1 MKRLIYFLII
11 LAALITGALLGAH
24 SAFAFPDAKGTSV
37 LTGVVIGPNDKPVA
51 HAAVS
56 YQSSGGNAA
65 HAVHTDSRGRFTIYK
80 LPADNY
86 DLRASANGIFSEWE
100 KNVTI
105 HAGQTR
111 SVTLH
116 LIYAK
121 QMPKVAISV
130 TKSGR
135 LADYSCNSSARS
147 CRSVAD
153 TSEIAQT
160 SIPCARE

>member
-1 MKRLIYFLII
+1 MKRFLYFLIM
-11 LAALITGALLGAH
+11 LATLVTGALLATRPALASH
-24 SAFAFPDAKGTSV
+24 EARGTSV
-37 LTGVVIGPNDKPVA
+37 LTGLVIGPNDRPVA

-65 HAVHTDSRGRFTIYK
+65 HAVHTDAHGRFTITK

-105 HAGQTR
+105 RTGQTR

-121 QMPKVAISV
+121 QMPKAGISAS
-130 TKSGR
+130 K
-135 LADYSCNSSARS
+135 NN
-147 CRSVAD
+147 
-153 TSEIAQT
+153 
-160 SIPCARE
+160 

>member
-1 MKRLIYFLII
+1 MKRLLYFLII
-11 LAALITGALLGAH
+11 FATLLTTALVASRSVLA
-24 SAFAFPDAKGTSV
+24 SPDRKGTSV
-37 LTGVVIGPNDKPVA
+37 LTGVVIGPNDRPVA

-65 HAVHTDSRGRFTIYK
+65 HAVHTDAHGRFTISR

-105 HAGQTR
+105 HNGETR
-111 SVTLH
+111 SVILH

-121 QMPKVAISV
+121 QMPKSAIAASRV
-130 TKSGR
+130 K
-135 LADYSCNSSARS
+135 
-147 CRSVAD
+147 
-153 TSEIAQT
+153 
-160 SIPCARE
+160 

>member
-1 MKRLIYFLII
+1 MKRLVYLLII
-11 LAALITGALLGAH
+11 LATLMTGAL
-24 SAFAFPDAKGTSV
+24 FAVRPVFASHEEKGTSV

-65 HAVHTDSRGRFTIYK
+65 HAVHTDARGRFTITK

-105 HAGQTR
+105 HTGQTR
-111 SVTLH
+111 NVTLR
-116 LIYAK
+116 LIYAR
-121 QMPKVAISV
+121 QMPMTSM
-130 TKSGR
+130 
-135 LADYSCNSSARS
+135 SANKNK
-147 CRSVAD
+147 
-153 TSEIAQT
+153 
-160 SIPCARE
+160 

>member
-1 MKRLIYFLII
+1 MKHLLNFLII
-11 LAALITGALLGAH
+11 FATLLTSTLVATRSVLA
-24 SAFAFPDAKGTSV
+24 SPDRKGTSV
-37 LTGVVIGPNDKPVA
+37 LTGVVIGPNDRPVA

-65 HAVHTDSRGRFTIYK
+65 HAVHTDAHGRFTISK

-86 DLRASANGIFSEWE
+86 DLRASANGIFSDWE

-105 HAGQTR
+105 HNGETR

-121 QMPKVAISV
+121 QMPKVAIAAS
-130 TKSGR
+130 KI
-135 LADYSCNSSARS
+135 N
-147 CRSVAD
+147 
-153 TSEIAQT
+153 
-160 SIPCARE
+160 

>member
-1 MKRLIYFLII
+1 MKRLLYFLII
-11 LAALITGALLGAH
+11 FATLLTTALVASRSVLA
-24 SAFAFPDAKGTSV
+24 SPDRKGTSV
-37 LTGVVIGPNDKPVA
+37 LTGVVIGPNDRPVA
-51 HAAVS
+51 RAAVS

-65 HAVHTDSRGRFTIYK
+65 HAVHTDAHGRFTISK

-105 HAGQTR
+105 HNGETR

-121 QMPKVAISV
+121 QMPTSAIAASRV
-130 TKSGR
+130 K
-135 LADYSCNSSARS
+135 
-147 CRSVAD
+147 
-153 TSEIAQT
+153 
-160 SIPCARE
+160 

>member
-1 MKRLIYFLII
+1 MKRLISFLTIVSI
-11 LAALITGALLGAH
+11 LFTGTLIVTRPV
-24 SAFAFPDAKGTSV
+24 FASHEAKGTSV
-37 LTGVVIGPNDKPVA
+37 LTGVVVGPNDKPVA

-65 HAVHTDSRGRFTIYK
+65 HAVHTDAHGRFTITK

-105 HAGQTR
+105 HNGETR

-121 QMPKVAISV
+121 QMPKSAIAAS
-130 TKSGR
+130 K
-135 LADYSCNSSARS
+135 NN
-147 CRSVAD
+147 
-153 TSEIAQT
+153 
-160 SIPCARE
+160 

>member
-1 MKRLIYFLII
+1 MKRLFYVVII
-11 LAALITGALLGAH
+11 LPTLLTGALLATRTVLA
-24 SAFAFPDAKGTSV
+24 SPDRKGTSV
-37 LTGVVIGPNDKPVA
+37 LTGVVVGPNDRPVA

-65 HAVHTDSRGRFTIYK
+65 HAVHTDARGRFTIAR

-100 KNVTI
+100 KNITI
-105 HAGQTR
+105 HSGQTR

-121 QMPKVAISV
+121 QMPKVAISAS
-130 TKSGR
+130 K
-135 LADYSCNSSARS
+135 NN
-147 CRSVAD
+147 
-153 TSEIAQT
+153 
-160 SIPCARE
+160 

>member
-1 MKRLIYFLII
+1 MKRFVYLLSAIFL
-11 LAALITGALLGAH
+11 LLTGTLLVTRPVVASH
-24 SAFAFPDAKGTSV
+24 EAKGTSV
-37 LTGVVIGPNDKPVA
+37 LTGVVIGPNDRPVA

-65 HAVHTDSRGRFTIYK
+65 HAVHTDAYGRFTITK

-105 HAGQTR
+105 HQGDTR

-121 QMPKVAISV
+121 QMPK
-130 TKSGR
+130 
-135 LADYSCNSSARS
+135 SAL
-147 CRSVAD
+147 
-153 TSEIAQT
+153 
-160 SIPCARE
+160 

>member
-1 MKRLIYFLII
+1 MKRLVYLLII
-11 LAALITGALLGAH
+11 LATLMTGAL
-24 SAFAFPDAKGTSV
+24 FAVRPVFASHEEKGTSV

-65 HAVHTDSRGRFTIYK
+65 HAVHTDARGRFTITK

-105 HAGQTR
+105 HTGQTR
-111 SVTLH
+111 NVTLR
-116 LIYAK
+116 LIYAR
-121 QMPKVAISV
+121 QMPKTSM
-130 TKSGR
+130 
-135 LADYSCNSSARS
+135 SANKNN
-147 CRSVAD
+147 
-153 TSEIAQT
+153 
-160 SIPCARE
+160 

>member
-1 MKRLIYFLII
+1 MKRVLYLMVI
-11 LAALITGALLGAH
+11 LANLLTGALLVTR
-24 SAFAFPDAKGTSV
+24 SVFASPDHKGSSV
-37 LTGVVIGPNDKPVA
+37 LTGMVIGPNDKPVA

-65 HAVHTDSRGRFTIYK
+65 HAVHTDARGRFTITK

-105 HAGQTR
+105 RNGQTR

-121 QMPKVAISV
+121 QMPKVAISA
-130 TKSGR
+130 SR
-135 LADYSCNSSARS
+135 
-147 CRSVAD
+147 
-153 TSEIAQT
+153 AQ
-160 SIPCARE
+160 

>member
-1 MKRLIYFLII
+1 MKRLLYFFII
-11 LAALITGALLGAH
+11 FATLLTTALVASQSVLA
-24 SAFAFPDAKGTSV
+24 SPDRKGTSV
-37 LTGVVIGPNDKPVA
+37 LTGVVIGPNDRPVA

-65 HAVHTDSRGRFTIYK
+65 HAVHTDAHGRFTIPR

-105 HAGQTR
+105 HNGETR

-121 QMPKVAISV
+121 QMPKSAIAASRV
-130 TKSGR
+130 K
-135 LADYSCNSSARS
+135 
-147 CRSVAD
+147 
-153 TSEIAQT
+153 
-160 SIPCARE
+160 

>member
-1 MKRLIYFLII
+1 MKRFLYFLII
-11 LAALITGALLGAH
+11 LGTLVTGALLATRPALASH
-24 SAFAFPDAKGTSV
+24 EARGTSV

-65 HAVHTDSRGRFTIYK
+65 HAVHTDAHGRFPITK

-105 HAGQTR
+105 RTGQTR
-111 SVTLH
+111 NVTLH

-121 QMPKVAISV
+121 QMPKAGISAS
-130 TKSGR
+130 K
-135 LADYSCNSSARS
+135 NN
-147 CRSVAD
+147 
-153 TSEIAQT
+153 
-160 SIPCARE
+160 

>member
-1 MKRLIYFLII
+1 MKHLLNFLII
-11 LAALITGALLGAH
+11 FATLLTSTLVATRSVLA
-24 SAFAFPDAKGTSV
+24 SPDRKGTSV
-37 LTGVVIGPNDKPVA
+37 LTGVVIGPNDRPVA

-65 HAVHTDSRGRFTIYK
+65 HAVHTDAHGRFTISR

-86 DLRASANGIFSEWE
+86 DLRASANGIFSDWE

-105 HAGQTR
+105 HNGETR

-121 QMPKVAISV
+121 QMPKVAIAAS
-130 TKSGR
+130 KI
-135 LADYSCNSSARS
+135 N
-147 CRSVAD
+147 
-153 TSEIAQT
+153 
-160 SIPCARE
+160 

>member
-1 MKRLIYFLII
+1 MKRLLYFLII
-11 LAALITGALLGAH
+11 FATLLTTALVGSRSVLA
-24 SAFAFPDAKGTSV
+24 SPDRKGTSV
-37 LTGVVIGPNDKPVA
+37 LTGVVIGPNDRPVA
-51 HAAVS
+51 RAAVS

-65 HAVHTDSRGRFTIYK
+65 HAVHTDAHGRFTISR

-105 HAGQTR
+105 HNGETR

-121 QMPKVAISV
+121 QMPKSAIAAS
-130 TKSGR
+130 K
-135 LADYSCNSSARS
+135 
-147 CRSVAD
+147 
-153 TSEIAQT
+153 IK
-160 SIPCARE
+160 

>member
-1 MKRLIYFLII
+1 MRRFVYL
-11 LAALITGALLGAH
+11 LAAIFLLLTGTLLVTRPV
-24 SAFAFPDAKGTSV
+24 FASHEAKGTSV

-65 HAVHTDSRGRFTIYK
+65 HAVHSDAHGRFTITK

-105 HAGQTR
+105 RTGQTR
-111 SVTLH
+111 SVTLR

-121 QMPKVAISV
+121 QMPKA
-130 TKSGR
+130 
-135 LADYSCNSSARS
+135 AMSAS
-147 CRSVAD
+147 KNN
-153 TSEIAQT
+153 
-160 SIPCARE
+160 